1 MSNDETLGFSEN
13 GSLVDS
19 AEKEL
24 LLNQASM
31 IDKVIER
38 ETLNQQIE
46 AFLNSGGRI
55 DLVEANV
62 MADPPKKPE
71 NKYGSQPI

>member
-13 GSLVDS
+13 DPLADS

-31 IDKVIER
+31 VDKVIER